1 MTKEEERRQNLIDGF
16 FDMVDSL
23 KKSRRA
29 DLSDINKDENII
41 EKLYVDPLENDFVLK
56 TSLKPNTTILI
67 GRKGTGKSTIIARLQ
82 HEVRKSKDKLS
93 LYLDVKTIFD
103 QSRTFTYNSANFK
116 NILNKEELDKYFLF
130 KSFLKLILSQIEE
143 EVKTNTLR
151 FFLASISKKFGPD
164 KQNFKDEISQIFKN
178 IDKKE
183 SEDILILKE
192 KIVQSTENNFNENSS
207 STNFNLGGK
216 VSEKAIEGTAGFEK
230 GSQKSNKH
238 SENIDEAFSE
248 IFLQYYEPHKVL
260 LELKKLLKEIGI
272 NYVFICLD
280 DFSEIQ
286 EEAMKVFVDTIVSP
300 LNNWSEEFF
309 KFKIAGYPNRVY
321 LGDIDPQKIEQIK
334 LDYYDLYQS
343 GKVSNTQK
351 EAINNVKRLLTKR
364 CSYFCSVKPE
374 SFFAYSDKVP
384 MEQFYQLLFDSTSN
398 VPRNIGWVLWYSFQT
413 SVSKG
418 KKITLQDINI
428 ASERFFKDTVEVF
441 FSKNKYMRSA
451 FSERLEK
458 FHLNEV
464 LNNIISKSKTNKT
477 EISTSES
484 KIFQADKSKP
494 PTSHFYIDKKLENVL
509 RTLELN
515 YFITKYSEQKDQDGK
530 TLMAFYS
537 LNHGLCK
544 SEDINYGKG
553 TDRKYVIQRRFNNS
567 DIVREYISDAKQF
580 KCNNCSNSLPYE
592 KLEMLEMFDMMCPK
606 CKKGICNLEH
616 VEINLTDQVEEE
628 LQLPEFDIR
637 LLNSIYINE
646 PQYPT
651 SLAQE
656 LDCSYQKASK
666 RAVKLVKSEL
676 LRADKIEHIKGLGIR
691 TYYFLTQ
698 KAKDIYFK

>member
-1 MTKEEERRQNLIDGF
+1 MTEEAKRQKLIDGF

-23 KKSRRA
+23 KKCRRA
-29 DLSDINKDENII
+29 DLSDINSDEDII
-41 EKLYVDPLENDFVLK
+41 EKLYVDPLNNEFVLK
-56 TSLKPNTTILI
+56 TSLRPNTTILI

-103 QSRTFTYNSANFK
+103 QSRTFNYNSSNFN
-116 NILNKEELDKYFLF
+116 NILEKEDLDQYFLF

-151 FFLASISKKFGPD
+151 FFLANISNKFGPD
-164 KQNFKDEISQIFKN
+164 KNTFKDKISEIFKN

-192 KIVQSTENNFNENSS
+192 KIVKTGDNDSNEDTNIEKFDLGIKASEKSLSGEVSMDS
-207 STNFNLGGK
+207 STTRK
-216 VSEKAIEGTAGFEK
+216 TKHTA
-230 GSQKSNKH
+230 
-238 SENIDEAFSE
+238 NIDEAFSE

-272 NYVFICLD
+272 NHVFICLD
-280 DFSEIQ
+280 DFSEIE

-309 KFKIAGYPNRVY
+309 KFKIAGYPNRIY

-343 GKVSNTQK
+343 GNVSNTQK
-351 EAINNVKRLLTKR
+351 EAVNNVQRLLTKR
-364 CSYFCSVKPE
+364 CNYFCNTKPE
-374 SFFAYSDKVP
+374 TFFSHSEKNPIED
-384 MEQFYQLLFDSTSN
+384 FYQLIFDCTSN
-398 VPRNIGWVLWYSFQT
+398 VPRNIGWILWYAYQNSIA
-413 SVSKG
+413 KG
-418 KKITLQDINI
+418 KKITLQDLSV
-428 ASERFFKDTVEVF
+428 ASEKFYNDTVQVY
-441 FSKNKYMRSA
+441 FSKNKYMRGA
-451 FSERLEK
+451 FSEKLEK

-464 LNNIISKSKTNKT
+464 INNIIGEAKLNKT
-477 EISTSES
+477 EISKSDS
-484 KIFQADKSKP
+484 KIFQAEKTKP
-494 PTSHFYIDKKLENVL
+494 PTSHFYIDKQLENVL

-515 YFITKYSEQKDQDGK
+515 YFITKYSEQKDQEGK
-530 TLMAFYS
+530 TLMTFYS

-544 SEDINYGKG
+544 TEDIHYGKG
-553 TDRKYVIQRRFNNS
+553 KDRKYVIQRRFNYS
-567 DIVREYISDAKQF
+567 EIVREYIADAKQF
-580 KCNNCSNSLPYE
+580 VCNNCTNTLPYE
-592 KLEMLEMFDMMCPK
+592 KLEMLEMFDMLCPK
-606 CKKGICNLEH
+606 CKKGNCYLKH
-616 VEINLTDQVEEE
+616 VEVEIPEQIDIS

-637 LLNSIYINE
+637 LLNSIKINE

-666 RAVKLVKSEL
+666 RAVKLVKEGL
-676 LRADKIEHIKGLGIR
+676 LKTKRLSQVKGVGVR
-691 TYYFLTQ
+691 TYYFLTE
-698 KAKDIYFK
+698 KANKTYFE